1 MSAGGLLSGRWSRFL
16 GLIIFTPSAAVLGI
30 AGWLSPDP
38 SGVGT
43 HQQLGLSSCVVLDQL
58 GTPCPM
64 CGMTTTYSLM
74 AHFHPIQA
82 LMTQPFGVVLFLL
95 TVGAAALG
103 LLEMVRPNHFLKQVV
118 RWAVQRDRALAG
130 LLLGS
135 MTAGWLYKVALMRQ
149 LLPWS
154 P

>member
-1 MSAGGLLSGRWSRFL
+1 MSAGDCKSGLWGRFIGFVIL
-16 GLIIFTPSAAVLGI
+16 APSATVLGI

-43 HQQLGLSSCVVLDQL
+43 HQQLGLSSCLVLDQL

-82 LMTQPFGVVLFLL
+82 FLNQPFGVVLFLL
-95 TVGAAALG
+95 TVVAAVLG
-103 LLEMVRPNHFLKQVV
+103 LLEMLRPHHFLKQLV
-118 RWAVQRDRALAG
+118 RWAIQRDRALAG

-135 MTAGWLYKVALMRQ
+135 LTAGWLYKVALMRQ
-149 LLPWS
+149 MLPWS